1 MLLTFKLCDYGND
14 ETETVASLQWAKQK
28 PELIAIGTSKG
39 DLEVWD
45 TKAMKKLHQINTSE
59 RRIASLTWNGDMLY
73 SGTRDGE
80 IQCRDIRDFSKSARK
95 LIAHEQEVGVKIRK
109 KDNGNIQIQTSGVQ
123 IKNVTKQ
130 WYVAFYISVMK

>member
-1 MLLTFKLCDYGND
+1 M
-14 ETETVASLQWAKQK
+14 QWAKHK

-39 DLEVWD
+39 DLQVWD

-73 SGTRDGE
+73 SGTREGE

-130 WYVAFYISVMK
+130 WYAAFNISVMK

>member
-1 MLLTFKLCDYGND
+1 M
-14 ETETVASLQWAKQK
+14 QWAKHK

-59 RRIASLTWNGDMLY
+59 RRIASLTWNGDMIY
-73 SGTRDGE
+73 SGTREGE

-95 LIAHEQEVGVKIRK
+95 LIAHEQEVGVKIRRNTTEIYK
-109 KDNGNIQIQTSGVQ
+109 FQ
-123 IKNVTKQ
+123 
-130 WYVAFYISVMK
+130 F